1 MLELFKTYKQQH
13 PLSLR
18 IVLMIVVCSGLF
30 AMLVTVAQLYSRYHS
45 EQEDLAQRLADAESA
60 YLDDI
65 NEALWRLDEPLIR
78 QNIEGIQRLPFIVR
92 AQLITEQ
99 KKVYSVGQQ
108 VESRWVYE
116 RAYDIV
122 RNSDRSVPLG
132 QLKVWVDA
140 RSIFQN
146 VKDQAIEALA
156 LQAVKITIVSVLI
169 LSILHLMLFRH
180 LKALHR
186 VATSLSTHN
195 LSLKFRLE
203 RPGRTPDEL
212 DHVCKALDDMRFRL
226 KKGVDEIQAMQTE
239 MRRIYLAADSSSS
252 AVAIFS
258 VADGTCLYRNNGYR
272 HYFGGVDQLS
282 RLLGL
287 LEPDT
292 AFTQWLVRL
301 KQNGS
306 WQHELFWPDRQQPR
320 WLSAR
325 CLFYKDDDE
334 ELVMLTAS
342 DISEL
347 REAHERERHLM
358 EHDLLTGLPNV
369 QAGLQEAKILLQ
381 QAEQESLRLAV
392 MAFSLQSFKP
402 VVESFGTRYAD
413 QLVLRSSETLSTFI
427 PEDAV
432 LARSA
437 DDQFICAMLLHQPGD
452 NYLLALLEQ
461 LGQWHAIQQLGTEQP
476 ELFEHPDAR
485 LALAVALRHQ
495 NSSSQALA
503 LLAPMLASP
512 DSSIE
517 TESEWALNLCLS
529 KGADALMAQVQQRQ
543 WSWQQCLQLADYIA
557 EEASPASAA
566 CLYQAVLRLQPD
578 NAHAQHMRDA
588 AAGNCTAEAPAGY
601 VQALYN
607 THATEFEHRLK
618 QRLGYRAPEQLA
630 QLLAELITPP
640 ERGLD
645 VLDLGCGTGLC
656 GQSLKSTLPIRYLA
670 GCDLAQ
676 QMLELAADK
685 NLYDALHCQDL
696 LSALTQS
703 KPVDLITATDVL
715 IYTGDLH
722 PVCQAAA
729 EVLRDG
735 GWFAFTVEAAEDDHP
750 VSLQASGR
758 YRHSHRHIE
767 SAANAS
773 GLRLL
778 QCIRFPLRLEH
789 QRQLTGLMAVLEY
802 RPTHSD
808 GNTPNS

>member
-1 MLELFKTYKQQH
+1 MSTL
-13 PLSLR
+13 PSLS
-18 IVLMIVVCSGLF
+18 
-30 AMLVTVAQLYSRYHS
+30 
-45 EQEDLAQRLADAESA
+45 
-60 YLDDI
+60 
-65 NEALWRLDEPLIR
+65 
-78 QNIEGIQRLPFIVR
+78 
-92 AQLITEQ
+92 
-99 KKVYSVGQQ
+99 
-108 VESRWVYE
+108 
-116 RAYDIV
+116 
-122 RNSDRSVPLG
+122 
-132 QLKVWVDA
+132 
-140 RSIFQN
+140 
-146 VKDQAIEALA
+146 EALA
-156 LQAVKITIVSVLI
+156 LMNQQAFAAAR
-169 LSILHLMLFRH
+169 SICQQHLAHNANDFNARH
-180 LKALHR
+180 LLGVLQLKSGNAIAACRELKRAAALPVQPR
-186 VATSLSTHN
+186 FQAQALSN
-195 LSLKFRLE
+195 LSLALQARNQFAQALE
-203 RPGRTPDEL
+203 AVEQ
-212 DHVCKALDDMRFRL
+212 ALTL
-226 KKGVDEIQAMQTE
+226 QPQE
-239 MRRIYLAADSSSS
+239 
-252 AVAIFS
+252 
-258 VADGTCLYRNNGYR
+258 
-272 HYFGGVDQLS
+272 
-282 RLLGL
+282 
-287 LEPDT
+287 T
-292 AFTQWLVRL
+292 AF
-301 KQNGS
+301 
-306 WQHELFWPDRQQPR
+306 
-320 WLSAR
+320 
-325 CLFYKDDDE
+325 
-334 ELVMLTAS
+334 
-342 DISEL
+342 
-347 REAHERERHLM
+347 
-358 EHDLLTGLPNV
+358 
-369 QAGLQEAKILLQ
+369 
-381 QAEQESLRLAV
+381 
-392 MAFSLQSFKP
+392 
-402 VVESFGTRYAD
+402 
-413 QLVLRSSETLSTFI
+413 QLNR
-427 PEDAV
+427 
-432 LARSA
+432 
-437 DDQFICAMLLHQPGD
+437 
-452 NYLLALLEQ
+452 LALLEQ

-729 EVLRDG
+729 GVLRDG